1 MKISNPI
8 YDKAFKYLMENEK
21 FARKETGIGTETLT

>member
-1 MKISNPI
+1 MKIINPL

-21 FARKETGIGTETLT
+21 FARTKPAWNLKH